1 MDKNSLNRFL
11 SAQEKVYEKALSEIK
26 GGKKRRQWMWFI
38 FPQLRGLGF
47 SENSVF
53 YGISGLAEA
62 KEYLRHPVLGLRLKE
77 CCEALLML
85 ENRTAEDI
93 FDCID
98 DMKLLSCLTLF
109 EVADEGGSVF
119 SETRK
124 KYFNNQKDEVTLTIL
139 EKENLV

>member
-26 GGKKRRQWMWFI
+26 GGKKRRQWMWVI

>member
-26 GGKKRRQWMWFI
+26 GGKKRSHWMWFI

-109 EVADEGGSVF
+109 EVADEGSSVF
-119 SETRK
+119 GETRK